1 MKSTW
6 SKLYFLMVI
15 LTLALVGCSSQGGTS
30 ESSDSESN
38 VSHNDTSKEEKVE
51 EYRLLLGTSSQ
62 GGTYYVWGGGWAD
75 IIGKNV
81 AGTDI
86 AVEVTGGPTS
96 NIQLIESGEM
106 DLGFVTAWL
115 GGEAYNGEGWA
126 DQKYTKIR
134 SIFPM
139 YASVMHMYSLKDK
152 GITSM
157 SDFTGNNV
165 STGGPGSTSA
175 EAGSGLLDVLG
186 IEPSRISAIP
196 TNTAID
202 GLRDGTIDAGFAV
215 TGVPGP
221 FMLDLETTHE
231 VQHIGL
237 TEEEMKKALET
248 YPYWSEAIIPNGTY
262 KHQEEDI
269 LLPGFWNIAIASSEL
284 PEDLVYNLVKTTF
297 EKHEDLLAVD
307 PSAKETLVENVQYS
321 TIPYHPGAV
330 KYYEEV
336 GIEIPDHLMPP
347 DAQ

>member
-1 MKSTW
+1 MKG
-6 SKLYFLMVI
+6 KFLKIFILFAI
-15 LTLALVGCSSQGGTS
+15 LTLALAGCSKSSTS
-30 ESSDSESN
+30 ESSGDTNSN
-38 VSHNDTSKEEKVE
+38 ATKETEH
-51 EYRLLLGTSSQ
+51 RLLLGTSSQ

-81 AGTDI
+81 PGTDV
-86 AVEVTGGPTS
+86 AVEVTGGPNA

-115 GGEAYNGEGWA
+115 AGEAYTGTGWA
-126 DQKYTKIR
+126 DKKYTKIR

-139 YASVMHMYSLKDK
+139 YASVMHMYSLKDS
-152 GITSM
+152 GITSIN
-157 SDFTGNNV
+157 DFAGKNI
-165 STGGPGSTSA
+165 STGAPGSTSA
-175 EAGSGLLDVLG
+175 VAGEGLLDVLG
-186 IEPSRISAIP
+186 VKPSRVSGIP
-196 TNTAID
+196 TNTAVD

-237 TEEEMKKALET
+237 TEEEMKKALEK

-269 LLPGFWNIAIASSEL
+269 LLPGFWNFAIASSDL
-284 PEDLVYNLVKTTF
+284 SEDLVYNLVKTTF
-297 EKHEDLLAVD
+297 EKHQDLLAVD
-307 PSAKETLVENVQYS
+307 PSAKETIVENFKYS

-330 KYYEEV
+330 KYYQEI
-336 GIEIPDHLMPP
+336 GIEIPESLLPP
-347 DAQ
+347 EQ

>member
-1 MKSTW
+1 MKSRL
-6 SKLYFLMVI
+6 SKLFIIVVI
-15 LTLALVGCSSQGGTS
+15 LTLALVGCSQNSTS
-30 ESSDSESN
+30 ETTNSGTTD
-38 VSHNDTSKEEKVE
+38 KEKVE
-51 EYRLLLGTSSQ
+51 EHRLLLGTSSQ

-81 AGTDI
+81 PGTDV
-86 AVEVTGGPTS
+86 AVEVTGGPTA
-96 NIQLIESGEM
+96 NIQLIEDGEM

-126 DQKYTKIR
+126 DKKYTKIR

-139 YASVMHMYSLKDK
+139 YASVMHIYSLKDS
-152 GITSM
+152 GITSI
-157 SDFTGNNV
+157 SDFAGKNV

-175 EAGSGLLDVLG
+175 EAGNGLLEVLG
-186 IEPSRISAIP
+186 LKPARVNAIP
-196 TNTAID
+196 TNAAVD
-202 GLRDGTIDAGFAV
+202 GLRDGTIDTGFAV

-237 TEEEMKKALET
+237 TEEEMKKALEK
-248 YPYWSEAIIPNGTY
+248 YPYWSEATIPNGTY

-269 LLPGFWNIAIASSEL
+269 LLPGFWNIAVASSEL
-284 PEDLVYNLVKTTF
+284 SEDLVYNLVKTTF

-307 PSAKETLVENVQYS
+307 PSAKETLVENVKYS

-330 KYYEEV
+330 KYYKEV
-336 GIEIPDHLMPP
+336 GVEIPDHLMPP
-347 DAQ
+347 EAQ

>member
-1 MKSTW
+1 MKNTLSL
-6 SKLYFLMVI
+6 SKFFILVAI
-15 LTLALVGCSSQGGTS
+15 LTLALVGCSQSSTS
-30 ESSDSESN
+30 ENNSEKITVN
-38 VSHNDTSKEEKVE
+38 ANNQEEN
-51 EYRLLLGTSSQ
+51 RLLLGTSSQ

-81 AGTDI
+81 PGTDI
-86 AVEVTGGPTS
+86 AVEVTGGPNA
-96 NIQLIESGEM
+96 NIQLIESGDM

-126 DQKYTKIR
+126 DKKYTKIR

-139 YASVMHMYSLKDK
+139 YASVMHMYSLKDS
-152 GITSM
+152 GIISIK
-157 SDFTGNNV
+157 DFTGKNI

-175 EAGSGLLDVLG
+175 EAGSGLLEALG
-186 IEPSRISAIP
+186 IKPARVSAIP
-196 TNTAID
+196 TNTAVD
-202 GLRDGTIDAGFAV
+202 GLRDGTIDAGFGV

-237 TEEEMKKALET
+237 TEEEMNKALEK
-248 YPYWSEAIIPNGTY
+248 YPYWSEAIVPKGTY
-262 KHQEEDI
+262 KHQEEGL

-284 PEDLVYNLVKTTF
+284 SEDLVYNLVKTTF

-307 PSAKETLVENVQYS
+307 PSAEETLVENIKYS

-330 KYYEEV
+330 KYYKEV
-336 GIEIPDHLMPP
+336 GVEIPEHLMPP
-347 DAQ
+347 EAQ